1 MEIEFKKPELED
13 QELIREYLWKKKT
26 RSCEFTFANMYL
38 WTRSY
43 KVQFA
48 IVADTL
54 VFRYPQG
61 GEGYYFT
68 CPHGKKEN
76 LKEALGL
83 LEAWCAERQT
93 EFMLTLVTPEQF
105 AEIEEV
111 CPGKFKIEYDR
122 DAADYVYETE
132 KLISLSGKKYH
143 GKKNHINKFQSLYPD
158 WSYEPITEENVEDC
172 FQMGL
177 DWRRENGCEEDP
189 DKNAEM
195 CVCMNFLRLF
205 KELHLQGGLIRVQG
219 RVVAF
224 TVAEPVCDDTMVVH
238 IEKAYADVQ
247 GAYTMINRQFLLHEA
262 ADYPYVNREDD
273 AGEPGLRQAK
283 LSYHPAFMVEKGIVT
298 VNGTQSC

>member
-1 MEIEFKKPELED
+1 MEIEFKKPELKD

-26 RSCEFTFANMYL
+26 RSCEFTFSNMYL

-48 IVADTL
+48 IVADCL
-54 VFRYPQG
+54 VFRYPG
-61 GEGYYFT
+61 KENGYLFT
-68 CPHGKKEN
+68 CPHGKTEN
-76 LKEALGL
+76 LKEALDL
-83 LEAWCAERQT
+83 LEVWCAEHQT
-93 EFMLTLVTPEQF
+93 EFVMALVTPEQF
-105 AEIEEV
+105 EEIEAV
-111 CPGKFKIEYDR
+111 YPGRFRIEYDR

-143 GKKNHINKFQSLYPD
+143 GKKNHINKFQKLYPD
-158 WSYEPITEENVEDC
+158 WSYEPITEANVEDC

-177 DWRRENGCEEDP
+177 DWRSENGCEEDP

-205 KELHLQGGLIRVQG
+205 QELHLKGGLLRVQG
-219 RVVAF
+219 KVVAF
-224 TVAEPVCDDTMVVH
+224 TVAEPVCDDTIVIH
-238 IEKAYADVQ
+238 IEKAYADVE
-247 GAYTMINRQFLLHEA
+247 GAYTMINQQFLLHEA
-262 ADYPYVNREDD
+262 AGYPYVNREDD

-298 VNGTQSC
+298 EIRRMDE